1 MSFPD
6 FSKISLDLA
15 PTGQGPKR
23 DPWLTPEG
31 LTVATSYGAEAL
43 EGLAHQ
49 DGLPGFAPVRRG
61 PYPTMYAG
69 NTWTNPQYAGF
80 STAEA
85 FCDAD
90 SIPRNAQSVSA
101 MLEPRPSNRPSSTS
115 RPGKSR
121 KA

>member
-49 DGLPGFAPVRRG
+49 DGLPGFAPIVRRPETTKYSG
-61 PYPTMYAG
+61 KT
-69 NTWTNPQYAGF
+69 
-80 STAEA
+80 
-85 FCDAD
+85 
-90 SIPRNAQSVSA
+90 R
-101 MLEPRPSNRPSSTS
+101 SNRQ
-115 RPGKSR
+115 
-121 KA
+121 